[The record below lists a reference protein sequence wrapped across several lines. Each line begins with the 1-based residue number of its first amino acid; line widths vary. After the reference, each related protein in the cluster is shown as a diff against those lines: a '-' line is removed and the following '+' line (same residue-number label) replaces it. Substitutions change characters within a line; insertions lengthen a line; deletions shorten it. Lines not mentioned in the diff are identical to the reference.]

1 MRQAVSAINGC
12 RLLAVTLLGIGLGA
26 CSGSGAGLNSDGQP
40 LADGGSGLVPLSA
53 DFDALQ
59 ADVFTPICSVCHSGA
74 GAPQGLMLDAAH
86 SYDLLV
92 DIPSTEVPGILRVDP
107 GNPADSYIIQKLEGH
122 AAVGA
127 QMPLGEGPLPASTIA
142 FIVQWITDGAQ
153 PGAAAAVAA
162 QFRITAVAPEDG
174 SVLQAPPRQLVIGF
188 THELDTTQIST
199 ALARLERS
207 DEAGG
212 PDSPAMVP
220 VELTVPSG
228 NPRVLLLVP
237 SEVLIPGRYRL
248 VLGAQPGSRLSD
260 REGEFLNMPQAD
272 AEGDLVI
279 SQFTVTDTP

>member
-1 MRQAVSAINGC
+1 MRNGLSAIDRY
-12 RLLAVTLLGIGLGA
+12 RLLAAMLLCMIVSA

-40 LADGGSGLVPLSA
+40 LSGGGSGLVPLSA

-92 DIPSTEVPGILRVDP
+92 NIPSAEVPGILRVDP

-142 FIVQWITDGAQ
+142 FIAQWITDGAQ
-153 PGAAAAVAA
+153 PGAAAA
-162 QFRITAVAPEDG
+162 AVAEFRVMVVTPEDG

-188 THELDTTQIST
+188 THELDATQIS
-199 ALARLERS
+199 AASARLERS
-207 DEAGG
+207 AEAGG
-212 PDSPAMVP
+212 SESTTSVP
-220 VELTVPSG
+220 VTLTVPPG
-228 NPRVLLLVP
+228 NPRALLLVP
-237 SEVLIPGRYRL
+237 GETLSPGQYRL

-260 REGEFLNMPQAD
+260 RDGELLNMPQQD
-272 AEGDLVI
+272 AVGDPII
-279 SQFTVTDTP
+279 SRFTVTDTP